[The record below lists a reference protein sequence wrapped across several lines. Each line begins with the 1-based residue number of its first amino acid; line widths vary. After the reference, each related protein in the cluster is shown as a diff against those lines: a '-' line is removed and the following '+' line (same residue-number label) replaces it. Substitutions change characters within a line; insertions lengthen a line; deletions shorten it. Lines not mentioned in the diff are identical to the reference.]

1 MIIDF
6 DADLQKRKNQV
17 FRIFEKLATY
27 EWKLQRLNE
36 LLESGKVEIQIK
48 SSYDSNDMITIGDD
62 IDKIEFLNTYK
73 GILEDKYKDTTQQI
87 KEMVNYVSEGET
99 PKN

>member
-1 MIIDF
+1 MIDF
-6 DADLQKRKNQV
+6 DKDLQNRKNLV

-36 LLESGKVEIQIK
+36 LLERGKVEIQIK

>member
-1 MIIDF
+1 MIYF
-6 DADLQKRKNQV
+6 DEEIQKRKNLV

-27 EWKLQRLNE
+27 EWKLQRLDE
-36 LLESGKVEIQIK
+36 LLERGKVEIQIK

>member
-1 MIIDF
+1 MIYF
-6 DADLQKRKNQV
+6 DADLQKRKNLV

-36 LLESGKVEIQIK
+36 LLENGKVEIQIK

-99 PKN
+99 SEN